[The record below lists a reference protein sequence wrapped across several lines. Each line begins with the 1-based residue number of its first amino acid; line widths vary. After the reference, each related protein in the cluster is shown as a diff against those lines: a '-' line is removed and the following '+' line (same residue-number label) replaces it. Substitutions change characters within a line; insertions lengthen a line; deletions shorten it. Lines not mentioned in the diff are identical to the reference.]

1 MQTSSISRHAL
12 IEFRTS
18 VQSIK
23 NKLLEIIMQL
33 TSKSIHLM
41 SRTSSILFQLVI
53 SLTVVR
59 TTRGAGV
66 KVEDSI
72 FSRWA
77 DGTRKSLPSGH
88 SMLLRPRGIAARYP
102 PYLVDHRCLVDM
114 TVHKSSQDAKGALS

>member
-41 SRTSSILFQLVI
+41 SLDLC
-53 SLTVVR
+53 
-59 TTRGAGV
+59 V